1 MLLKS
6 FDEELATF
14 DISSEKYLEDL
25 KQIIEN
31 INLRLKENVN
41 YSQEIVVLRDL
52 VSRITDQFLFNEK
65 YGLNTF

>member
-52 VSRITDQFLFNEK
+52 VSRITDQFL
-65 YGLNTF
+65 